1 MTLVSQLMGD
11 IDISKA
17 AYYICMRRILLW
29 LGGGGVLLYHGRGQA
44 IKTET
49 KCKIS
54 EVNLHKECGL
64 STMLSPVEQC

>member
-29 LGGGGVLLYHGRGQA
+29 LGGMGLCCTMGADKQL
-44 IKTET
+44 KTET

-54 EVNLHKECGL
+54 EVNLHKECGR
-64 STMLSPVEQC
+64 

>member
-29 LGGGGVLLYHGRGQA
+29 LGDVGCCCTMGADKQLKRKQNAKYLKSIFTKNVVGGCTDA
-44 IKTET
+44 
-49 KCKIS
+49 
-54 EVNLHKECGL
+54 
-64 STMLSPVEQC
+64 